1 VARRWIEQAR
11 STGVRRWHGKRR
23 TRLAG
28 RPARQLCV
36 ALRHWL
42 VESEIDLCLG
52 GARKA
57 MDGRGDAARGT
68 RGVGQGWDMAGV
80 GRHVRE
86 LAEVEAAAVRAG
98 A

>member
-1 VARRWIEQAR
+1 
-11 STGVRRWHGKRR
+11 
-23 TRLAG
+23 
-28 RPARQLCV
+28 
-36 ALRHWL
+36 
-42 VESEIDLCLG
+42 
-52 GARKA
+52 

-86 LAEVEAAAVRAG
+86 LAGAEAAAARAG